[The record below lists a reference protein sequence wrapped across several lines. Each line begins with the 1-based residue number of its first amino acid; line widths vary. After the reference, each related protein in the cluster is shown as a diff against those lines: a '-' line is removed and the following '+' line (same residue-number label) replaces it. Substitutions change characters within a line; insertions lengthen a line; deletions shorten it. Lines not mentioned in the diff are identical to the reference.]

1 MRSQD
6 KVKDIETTEL
16 NRTNPQQNFLM
27 GAALGAFV
35 SIFLLSL
42 SMSFGHVALADIGF
56 VRPAIVLATT
66 LIFGLLTIRFNG
78 SFFNSLMNVL
88 SNLGT

>member
-1 MRSQD
+1 MRSQNKTD
-6 KVKDIETTEL
+6 ASSVADFDSTTP
-16 NRTNPQQNFLM
+16 RKNFLA

-35 SIFLLSL
+35 SIFLMSL

-56 VRPAIVLATT
+56 VRPAIVLAIALT
-66 LIFGLLTIRFNG
+66 FGLLTLRFNG
-78 SFFNSLMNVL
+78 SFFNSMMNAL

>member
-1 MRSQD
+1 MMQD
-6 KVKDIETTEL
+6 KTDAPSVADFD
-16 NRTNPQQNFLM
+16 NANPRQNFLA

-35 SIFLLSL
+35 SIFLMSL

-56 VRPAIVLATT
+56 VRPAIVLAVT
-66 LIFGLLTIRFNG
+66 LIFGLLTLRFNG
-78 SFFNSLMNVL
+78 SFFNSMMNAL